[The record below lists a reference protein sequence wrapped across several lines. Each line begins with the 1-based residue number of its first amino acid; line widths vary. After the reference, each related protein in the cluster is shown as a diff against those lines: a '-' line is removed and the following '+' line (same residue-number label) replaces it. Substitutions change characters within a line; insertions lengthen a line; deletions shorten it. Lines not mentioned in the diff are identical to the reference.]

1 MYSCSVI
8 TFTVSEPRPPPPNHP
23 PPLLSHSLIYC
34 FVPLS
39 TLDGVVAVATH
50 SPRGTGG
57 SVGSLLDLGPDG
69 GSRLHPRPQ
78 LAPLANG
85 PPGPPR
91 VELFSQL
98 GSGANEPEDEKCL
111 INPAA
116 ARFCAQANSSN
127 FTVCVL
133 AGALAAISPFLSHD
147 S

>member
-8 TFTVSEPRPPPPNHP
+8 TFTVSAPPPPP
-23 PPLLSHSLIYC
+23 PQTTPLLSHSVIYC
-34 FVPLS
+34 LVPLS
-39 TLDGVVAVATH
+39 TLDGGVAVATR
-50 SPRGTGG
+50 SVGG

-69 GSRLHPRPQ
+69 GSRRHPRPQ

-98 GSGANEPEDEKCL
+98 GSGANEPEDDKCL

-116 ARFCAQANSSN
+116 ARFCAQASSSN
-127 FTVCVL
+127 FTVRVL
-133 AGALAAISPFLSHD
+133 TGALAVISQFLSHEP
-147 S
+147 